1 MSTTLAILGG
11 SPIRTRP
18 FPAHN
23 PIGDEEKKAV
33 MEVLDSGILSRF
45 LGAWHR
51 DFFGGDRVQT
61 FERGWAEL
69 VGARHAVSFNSNTSG
84 LFAAIG
90 AAGVGPGDEVL
101 VPPYTMSASA
111 TVAIGYHAVPVFA
124 DIEPDIFCVDPRSLR
139 ERITPRTKAIVVV
152 DLFGHP
158 ADLDPIM
165 ALARARGLVV
175 IEDAA
180 QAPGAVYRGRRIGSI
195 SDMTVFSLNYH
206 KHIHTG
212 EGGIVTTGD
221 DRYAERLQLI
231 RNHGEAVVADR
242 GITDLV
248 NAFGFNLRLTEI
260 PAAIGIAQLSK
271 LSHLLERRVENA
283 DYLSKHVGALPGIA
297 APTVR
302 TDCTHVYYVQPFL
315 FDAVVVGVSRERFV
329 EAVCAELPT
338 AEDRDWPMMS
348 SGYVTPLYLQPMYQR
363 QIAVGATGCPF
374 RCPHY
379 QGTVDY
385 RKGRCPVTEEIEER
399 RMIATEFMRPPAT
412 LDDMRDV
419 VRAFEKVYEHRREL
433 ASNTA
438 GERRG

>member
-1 MSTTLAILGG
+1 
-11 SPIRTRP
+11 
-18 FPAHN
+18 
-23 PIGDEEKKAV
+23 
-33 MEVLDSGILSRF
+33 
-45 LGAWHR
+45 
-51 DFFGGDRVQT
+51 
-61 FERGWAEL
+61 
-69 VGARHAVSFNSNTSG
+69 
-84 LFAAIG
+84 
-90 AAGVGPGDEVL
+90 
-101 VPPYTMSASA
+101 MSASA
-111 TVAIGYHAVPVFA
+111 TVAIAYHAVPVFA

-158 ADLDPIM
+158 ADLDPII
-165 ALARARGLVV
+165 ALAREHGLVV

-180 QAPGAVYRGRRIGSI
+180 QAPGAVYRGRRVGTL

-248 NAFGFNLRLTEI
+248 NTFGFNLRMTEI
-260 PAAIGIAQLSK
+260 PAALGIVQLSK
-271 LSHLLERRVENA
+271 LPGLLEHRVQNA
-283 DYLSKHVGALPGIA
+283 EYLSKRVGALPGITP
-297 APTVR
+297 PTVR
-302 TDCTHVYYVQPFL
+302 PGCTHVYYVQPFL
-315 FDAVVVGVSRERFV
+315 FDEAVAGVGRDRFV

-338 AEDRDWPMMS
+338 AEDRDWPLMS

-363 QIAVGATGCPF
+363 QIAVGTSGCPF

-379 QGTVDY
+379 HGTVEY
-385 RKGRCPVTEEIEER
+385 RKGRCPVTEQIEER
-399 RMIATEFMRPPAT
+399 RMITTEFMRPPAT

-419 VRAFEKVYEHRREL
+419 ARAFEKVYEHRHEL
-433 ASNTA
+433 VQASPA
-438 GERRG
+438 

>member
-1 MSTTLAILGG
+1 MSATLAILGG
-11 SPIRTRP
+11 TPVRTRP

-23 PIGDEEKKAV
+23 PIGEEEKKAV

-51 DFFGGDRVQT
+51 DFFGGDRVKT
-61 FERGWAEL
+61 FERAWAEL
-69 VGARHAVSFNSNTSG
+69 VDARHAVSFNSNTSG

-165 ALARARGLVV
+165 ALAREHGLVV

-180 QAPGAVYRGRRIGSI
+180 QAPGAVYHGRRVGTL

-212 EGGIVTTGD
+212 EGGIVTTAS

-248 NAFGFNLRLTEI
+248 NTFGFNLRLTEI

-271 LSHLLERRVENA
+271 LQPLLDRRVENA
-283 DYLSKHVGALPGIA
+283 EYLSQHVGALPGIT
-297 APTVR
+297 APRVR
-302 TDCTHVYYVQPFL
+302 PGCTHVYYVQPFL
-315 FDAVVVGVSRERFV
+315 LDAAVVGVSRERFV

-348 SGYVTPLYLQPMYQR
+348 SGYVTPLYLQPMYQQ

-379 QGTVDY
+379 KGTVDY
-385 RKGRCPVTEEIEER
+385 QKGRCPVTEEIEEQ
-399 RMIATEFMRPPAT
+399 RMIATEFMRPPST

-433 ASNTA
+433 ASNAA
-438 GERRG
+438 GARRG

>member
-1 MSTTLAILGG
+1 
-11 SPIRTRP
+11 
-18 FPAHN
+18 
-23 PIGDEEKKAV
+23 
-33 MEVLDSGILSRF
+33 
-45 LGAWHR
+45 
-51 DFFGGDRVQT
+51 
-61 FERGWAEL
+61 
-69 VGARHAVSFNSNTSG
+69 
-84 LFAAIG
+84 
-90 AAGVGPGDEVL
+90 
-101 VPPYTMSASA
+101 MSASA

-165 ALARARGLVV
+165 ALAREHGLVV

-180 QAPGAVYRGRRIGSI
+180 QAPGAVYHGRRVGTL

-212 EGGIVTTGD
+212 EGGIVTTAS

-248 NAFGFNLRLTEI
+248 NTFGFNLRLTEI

-271 LSHLLERRVENA
+271 LQPLLDRRVENA
-283 DYLSKHVGALPGIA
+283 EYLSKHVGALPGIT
-297 APTVR
+297 APRVR
-302 TDCTHVYYVQPFL
+302 PGCTHVYYVQPFL
-315 FDAVVVGVSRERFV
+315 LDAAVVGVSRERFV

-348 SGYVTPLYLQPMYQR
+348 SGYVTPLYLQPMYQQ

-379 QGTVDY
+379 KGTVDY
-385 RKGRCPVTEEIEER
+385 QKGRCPVTEEIEER
-399 RMIATEFMRPPAT
+399 RMIATEFMRPPST

-433 ASNTA
+433 ASNAA
-438 GERRG
+438 GARRG